1 MAQVVEERWG
11 SLGQLSVSATSHR
24 AAPSRAHLHAIKY
37 RKSGLTE
44 DCQADAED
52 QKERDTQKV
61 TATVDFLSLSLS
73 MILWFCNL
81 D

>member
-1 MAQVVEERWG
+1 MVQVVEERWG
-11 SLGQLSVSATSHR
+11 SLGQLAIFATSHR
-24 AAPSRAHLHAIKY
+24 DAQSRAHLHAIKN

-52 QKERDTQKV
+52 QKEKDTQNV
-61 TATVDFLSLSLS
+61 TATIDFLSLS